1 VKNILGISEM
11 KNLIKVAFHIVTT
24 VCISQS
30 FATDIWPSHSI
41 KFIVGFGPGGA
52 NDLVARVAAEAASIQ
67 LGQPIIVENKPGA
80 GSVLG
85 GDFVAKSP
93 PDGYTFFV
101 SAGGI
106 ITNPMIKTS
115 MPYKEGDLVP
125 VGLLAVSPSIIVVPA
140 NSKINNLKDLFALSN
155 DPKGLNFSTA
165 GTGSTP
171 HFVAEMLKI
180 TSGGKYEV
188 IPYKSGSEGIVAV
201 ISNQV
206 DATSEAS
213 VVVIPQIQGGKL
225 KAIASTWNKRI
236 ASLPNV
242 PTTKEQGYSEV
253 FIGHWAGVFAPKGTP
268 DWVLERMNQAIN
280 AGLKTTV
287 VQDRL
292 TPQGIEPTPGS
303 RASFI
308 KFLADEKARLEPIVK
323 RANMKED

>member
-1 VKNILGISEM
+1 M
-11 KNLIKVAFHIVTT
+11 KFFFKVFLIGFSYLIFGQAFAV
-24 VCISQS
+24 
-30 FATDIWPSHSI
+30 DPWPNHPI

-52 NDLVARVAAEAASIQ
+52 NDTVARVVAEAASKQ

-85 GDFVAKSP
+85 ADYVAKSA

-106 ITNPMIKTS
+106 VTNPMIKSS

-125 VGLLAVSPSIIVVPA
+125 VGLLTISPSIIVVSA
-140 NSKINNLKDLFALSN
+140 DSKINNLKDLLAVAK

-171 HFVAEMLKI
+171 HFVAEMLKVKA
-180 TSGGKYEV
+180 GGKYEI
-188 IPYKSGSEGIVAV
+188 IPYKSGSEGMVAV

-206 DATSEAS
+206 EATSEAS

-225 KAIASTWNKRI
+225 RPIASTWNKRI
-236 ASLPNV
+236 SALPNV

-268 DWVLERMNQAIN
+268 DAILDKMNQAIN
-280 AGLKTTV
+280 VALKTAA
-287 VQDRL
+287 VQSRL
-292 TPQGIEPTPGS
+292 TPQGIEPSPGT
-303 RASFI
+303 RASFT
-308 KFLADEKARLEPIVK
+308 KFLTDEKSRLEPIVK
-323 RANMKED
+323 QASMKED

>member
-1 VKNILGISEM
+1 MNVIVKSAFALISC
-11 KNLIKVAFHIVTT
+11 LLLSHAF
-24 VCISQS
+24 
-30 FATDIWPSHSI
+30 AADPWPNHPI

-52 NDLVARVAAEAASIQ
+52 NDLVARVVAEAASKQ

-85 GDFVAKSP
+85 ADFVAKSA
-93 PDGYTFFV
+93 PDGHTFFV

-106 ITNPMIKTS
+106 VTNPMIKAS

-125 VGLLAVSPSIIVVPA
+125 VGLLAISPSIIVVSA
-140 NSKINNLKDLFALSN
+140 DSKINNLKDLLALAK
-155 DPKGLNFSTA
+155 DPRGLNFSTA

-171 HFVAEMLKI
+171 HFVAEMLKVKA
-180 TSGGKYEV
+180 GGKYEI
-188 IPYKSGSEGIVAV
+188 IPYKSGSEGMVAV

-236 ASLPNV
+236 TALPNV
-242 PTTKEQGYSEV
+242 PTTKEQGYPEV
-253 FIGHWAGVFAPKGTP
+253 FIGHWAGVFAPRGTP
-268 DWVLERMNQAIN
+268 DAVLEKMNQAIN
-280 AGLKTTV
+280 AGLKTAA

-292 TPQGIEPTPGS
+292 TPQGIEPSPGS
-303 RASFI
+303 RATFA

-323 RANMKED
+323 RASMKED

>member
-1 VKNILGISEM
+1 M
-11 KNLIKVAFHIVTT
+11 KLLSKTLLIITA
-24 VCISQS
+24 S
-30 FATDIWPSHSI
+30 FVFIPAYAEEAWPNHPV

-52 NDLVARVAAEAASIQ
+52 NDLVARVVAEGVSKQ
-67 LGQPIIVENKPGA
+67 LNQTVIVENKPGA
-80 GSVLG
+80 GSTLG
-85 GDFVAKSP
+85 ADIVAKSA

-106 ITNPMIKTS
+106 ITNPMIKSS

-125 VGLLAVSPSIIVVPA
+125 VGLLTISPSIIVVSSD
-140 NSKINNLKDLFALSN
+140 SKINSIKDLFAQAKT
-155 DPKGLNFSTA
+155 PKGINFSTA

-171 HFVAEMLKI
+171 HFVAEMLSMKG
-180 TSGGKYEV
+180 GGKYEI
-188 IPYKSGSEGIVAV
+188 IPYKSGSEGMVAV

-225 KAIASTWNKRI
+225 KPIASTWNKRI
-236 ASLPNV
+236 TALPNV
-242 PTTKEQGYSEV
+242 ATAKEQGYPEI

-268 DWVLERMNQAIN
+268 DLILDKMNQAIN
-280 AGLKTTV
+280 AALKTAA
-287 VQDRL
+287 VQSRL
-292 TPQGIEPTPGS
+292 IPQGIEPTPGS
-303 RASFI
+303 RVSFA

>member
-1 VKNILGISEM
+1 M
-11 KNLIKVAFHIVTT
+11 KIFSKVALSLFLSLFLGQV
-24 VCISQS
+24 
-30 FATDIWPSHSI
+30 FAADAWPNHPI

-52 NDLVARVAAEAASIQ
+52 NDTVARVVAEAASKQ
-67 LGQPIIVENKPGA
+67 LGQAIIVENKPGA
-80 GSVLG
+80 GSTLG
-85 GDFVAKSP
+85 ADFVAKSA

-106 ITNPMIKTS
+106 VTNPMIKSS

-125 VGLLAVSPSIIVVPA
+125 VGLLTISPSIIVVSED
-140 NSKINNLKDLFALSN
+140 SKINNMKELLAVAKE
-155 DPKGLNFSTA
+155 PKGLNFSTA

-171 HFVAEMLKI
+171 HFVAEMLKVKA
-180 TSGGKYEV
+180 GGKYEI
-188 IPYKSGSEGIVAV
+188 IPYKSGSEGMVAV

-225 KAIASTWNKRI
+225 RPIASTWNKRI
-236 ASLPNV
+236 SALPNV
-242 PTTKEQGYSEV
+242 PTTKEQGYPEV

-268 DWVLERMNQAIN
+268 DGILEKMNQAIN
-280 AGLKTTV
+280 AALKTPA
-287 VQDRL
+287 VQSRL
-292 TPQGIEPTPGS
+292 IPQGIEPSPGT
-303 RASFI
+303 RASFS

>member
-1 VKNILGISEM
+1 M
-11 KNLIKVAFHIVTT
+11 KIFSKVALSLFSSLFLGQV
-24 VCISQS
+24 
-30 FATDIWPSHSI
+30 FAADAWPNHPI

-52 NDLVARVAAEAASIQ
+52 NDTVARVVAEAASKQ
-67 LGQPIIVENKPGA
+67 LGQAIVVENKPGA
-80 GSVLG
+80 GSTLG
-85 GDFVAKSP
+85 ADFVAKSA

-106 ITNPMIKTS
+106 VTNPMIKSS

-125 VGLLAVSPSIIVVPA
+125 VGLLTISPSIIVVSED
-140 NSKINNLKDLFALSN
+140 SKINNMKELLAVAKE
-155 DPKGLNFSTA
+155 PKGLNFSTA

-171 HFVAEMLKI
+171 HFVAEMLKVKA
-180 TSGGKYEV
+180 GGKYEI
-188 IPYKSGSEGIVAV
+188 IPYKSGSEGMVAV

-225 KAIASTWNKRI
+225 RPIASTWNKRI
-236 ASLPNV
+236 SALPNV
-242 PTTKEQGYSEV
+242 PTTKEQGYPEV

-268 DWVLERMNQAIN
+268 DGILEKMNQAIN
-280 AGLKTTV
+280 AALKTPA
-287 VQDRL
+287 VQSRL
-292 TPQGIEPTPGS
+292 IPQGIEPSPGT
-303 RASFI
+303 RASFS

>member
-1 VKNILGISEM
+1 MLG
-11 KNLIKVAFHIVTT
+11 A
-24 VCISQS
+24 
-30 FATDIWPSHSI
+30 
-41 KFIVGFGPGGA
+41 
-52 NDLVARVAAEAASIQ
+52 
-67 LGQPIIVENKPGA
+67 
-80 GSVLG
+80 
-85 GDFVAKSP
+85 DFVAKSA

-115 MPYKEGDLVP
+115 MPYKDGDLVP
-125 VGLLAVSPSIIVVPA
+125 VGLLTVSPSIIVVPT
-140 NSKINNLKDLFALSN
+140 NSRVNNLKDLFALAN
-155 DPKGLNFSTA
+155 DSKGLNFSTA

-206 DATSEAS
+206 DTTSEAS

-242 PTTKEQGYSEV
+242 STAKEQGYPEV

-268 DWVLERMNQAIN
+268 DWLLERMNQAIN
-280 AGLKTTV
+280 AGLKTTA

-292 TPQGIEPTPGS
+292 IPQGIEPTPGS
-303 RASFI
+303 RASFM
-308 KFLADEKARLEPIVK
+308 KFLAEEKARLEPIVK

>member
-1 VKNILGISEM
+1 MKLLSKALLIISASLVFIPAHAEE
-11 KNLIKVAFHIVTT
+11 A
-24 VCISQS
+24 
-30 FATDIWPSHSI
+30 WPNHPV

-52 NDLVARVAAEAASIQ
+52 NDLVARVVAEGVSKQ
-67 LGQPIIVENKPGA
+67 LNQTVIVENKPGA
-80 GSVLG
+80 GSTLG
-85 GDFVAKSP
+85 ADIVAKSA

-106 ITNPMIKTS
+106 ITNPMIKSS

-125 VGLLAVSPSIIVVPA
+125 VGLLTISPSVIVVSSD
-140 NSKINNLKDLFALSN
+140 SKINNIKDLLAQAKE
-155 DPKGLNFSTA
+155 PKGLNFSTA

-171 HFVAEMLKI
+171 HFVAEMLAIKG
-180 TSGGKYEV
+180 GGKYEI
-188 IPYKSGSEGIVAV
+188 IPYKSGSEGMVAV

-225 KAIASTWNKRI
+225 KPIASTWNKRI
-236 ASLPNV
+236 TALPNV
-242 PTTKEQGYSEV
+242 ATAKEQGYPEI

-268 DWVLERMNQAIN
+268 DLILDKMNQAIN
-280 AGLKTTV
+280 AALKTAA
-287 VQDRL
+287 VQSRL
-292 TPQGIEPTPGS
+292 IPQGIEPTPGS
-303 RASFI
+303 RVSFA